1 MENIMDKQKSHWAYR
16 PHDFNSK
23 IAKIRRH
30 IEENNISGWDVVS
43 KRTTTETD
51 MMEYEIVK
59 FDNEIL
65 YKDKNYKVL
74 ILEARYY
81 FEDDIDSVE
90 RLYVDL
96 KEIEN
101 PSKEI
106 KIKNTYDAV
115 QLLIKHSKKNLKIER
130 DNTLYDV
137 DNFSQH
143 NINGTSVFVVKSSKL
158 IPKEELGETN
168 ITFYKNGLKA
178 QELTKEIK
186 KNASMLSYVLCKN
199 FNECLESCYLFLT
212 FDNRKLYEVTAEVD
226 GKNIIFRGTKSLD
239 D

>member
-1 MENIMDKQKSHWAYR
+1 MDKQKSHWAYR

-43 KRTTTETD
+43 KRTTIETD

-74 ILEARYY
+74 ILETRYY

-101 PSKEI
+101 TSKEI
-106 KIKNTYDAV
+106 KIKNTYDAA
-115 QLLIKHSKKNLKIER
+115 QLLIKHSEKNLKIEK
-130 DNTLYDV
+130 NKVLYDV
-137 DNFSQH
+137 DSFSQH
-143 NINGTSVFVVKSSKL
+143 NINGTSIFIVKSSKL
-158 IPKEELGETN
+158 IPKEEIRGTGTSL
-168 ITFYKNGLKA
+168 YKNGLKA

-186 KNASMLSYVLCKN
+186 KNASMLSYVLSKN
-199 FNECLESCYLFLT
+199 FNESLECCYLFLT